1 MATNT
6 RVPAAGTG
14 NEVVGKVVIL
24 YGTVKAISPDG
35 TIRLL
40 MPNSPIFANDRIVTE
55 SDGNVS
61 VMFDGTPPTQM
72 DLGRMSNVVV
82 DEDVYAGGVS
92 SVASDAAA
100 EAEQIQK
107 ALMAG
112 DQPIDL
118 EATAA
123 GGDTGVGGGHPVF
136 VVDVTGAEVTPT
148 SGAGTI
154 GVTYGT
160 TGTLESA
167 FTQPVTPVN
176 EAPIAVNDVAA
187 ANDALITAE
196 DTPLTIAAAA
206 LTGNDSDPDGDAFS
220 ITGFTQTGHG
230 TLAQNSDGS
239 FTYTP
244 ELNYNGSDSFT
255 YTITDA
261 NGASA
266 TATVFINV
274 TPVNDPPIAVNDVA
288 ATNDALV
295 TAEDTPLTIA
305 AAALTGNDSD

>member
-24 YGTVKAISPDG
+24 YGTVKAVSPDG
-35 TIRLL
+35 TVRLL
-40 MPNSPIFANDRIVTE
+40 MPNSPIFANDRIITE

-61 VMFDGTPPTQM
+61 IMFAGTPPTQM
-72 DLGRMSNVVV
+72 DLGRMSNVIV
-82 DEDVYAGGVS
+82 DEDVYAGGAS

-107 ALMAG
+107 ALMSG
-112 DQPIDL
+112 DEPIDI
-118 EATAA
+118 EAPAA
-123 GGDTGVGGGHPVF
+123 GGEAGVGGGHPVF
-136 VVDVTGAEVTPT
+136 VVDVAGAEVTPT

-154 GVTYGT
+154 GVSYGT
-160 TGTLESA
+160 TGTLEGV

-176 EAPIAVNDVAA
+176 EPPIAVNDVAA
-187 ANDALITAE
+187 ANDALVTAE

-220 ITGFTQTGHG
+220 ITGFTQTANGS
-230 TLAQNSDGS
+230 LALNSDGS

-244 ELNYNGSDSFT
+244 NANYNGPDSFT

-261 NGASA
+261 NG
-266 TATVFINV
+266 
-274 TPVNDPPIAVNDVA
+274 
-288 ATNDALV
+288 
-295 TAEDTPLTIA
+295 DTST
-305 AAALTGNDSD
+305 